1 MLKVTALGSGRA
13 TVLDHAVVLKETLED
28 LSMTLLGH
36 RLQEILVTE
45 VEETL
50 GEAGLSLLPTLE
62 MWPCLL
68 R

>member
-1 MLKVTALGSGRA
+1 MLKVTALGRVRA
-13 TVLDHAVVLKETLED
+13 TVLDHTVVLKETSGD
-28 LSMTLLGH
+28 LRMTLLGH
-36 RLQEILVTE
+36 RLQEILVTD